1 MQKSDM
7 TAWVRNQIEE
17 SVRVHQGA
25 VELTP
30 LLITI
35 GQKLVAAFRSG
46 KRVYFFGNGGSAAD
60 AQHWAAELSG
70 RFYLDR
76 PSLPAIALNTN
87 SSQVTAIAND
97 YSYDEIFSRPLSGLI
112 EKGDA
117 VVAIST
123 SGNSKN
129 VVLALELARQRQ
141 VTTVGFT
148 GGSGGLMRSLCDS
161 CICIPA
167 KDVAR
172 IQEAHELCAHIICAF
187 VERELFE
194 TLGSDKS
201 SDVNG
206 SR

>member
-1 MQKSDM
+1 MLKNDM

-17 SVRVHQGA
+17 SVRVHQA
-25 VELTP
+25 AIELTP
-30 LLITI
+30 LLISI
-35 GQKLVAAFRSG
+35 GEKLVASFRSG

-87 SSQVTAIAND
+87 TSQVTAIAND

-112 EKGDA
+112 EQGDT

-129 VVLALELARQRQ
+129 VVLALELARRKH
-141 VTTVGFT
+141 VTTIGFT
-148 GGSGGLMRSLCDS
+148 GAAGGLMKPLCDGCV
-161 CICIPA
+161 CIQTS
-167 KDVAR
+167 DVAR
-172 IQEAHELCAHIICAF
+172 IQEAHELCGHIICAF
-187 VERELFE
+187 IERELF
-194 TLGSDKS
+194 DKATVGKKDES
-201 SDVNG
+201 G
-206 SR
+206 